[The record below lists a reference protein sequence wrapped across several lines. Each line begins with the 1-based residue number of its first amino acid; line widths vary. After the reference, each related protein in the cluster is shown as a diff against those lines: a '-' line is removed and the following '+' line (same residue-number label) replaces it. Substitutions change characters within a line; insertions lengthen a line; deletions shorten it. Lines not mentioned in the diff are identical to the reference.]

1 MPLVVSV
8 VIATAVVLVSVTKGA
23 GLNVLANRATA
34 LMTAAA
40 AAGWEAWLSAV
51 GSFRLSA
58 GASPSATEP
67 EPG

>member
-1 MPLVVSV
+1 MPLEVSV
-8 VIATAVVLVSVTKGA
+8 AIATAVLLVSVIKGA
-23 GLNVLANRATA
+23 GLNVLASRATA
-34 LMTAAA
+34 LMMA